1 MNRISKALLG
11 LADTEDAVEA
21 MEKEIELYRLEKMK
35 PIYSTRDMFIEK
47 IPSFWKIV
55 LSQHSNFAN
64 YIRASDFKYVD
75 CIDKVTVDWDTDG
88 NYSIIIKFNGI
99 EDDFPSQTVI
109 KPFKLVKIE
118 NDLKGEE
125 KSNDEDE
132 SGEEE
137 ELDEIEK
144 LVSEPVDIIWP
155 KSYDNINP
163 AKIKDK
169 KSAEGKKNYRTGMK
183 TIFGWFKWTGLKP
196 GKEFPDGDSL
206 AELFAEDLYPYC
218 VKYYTEAQ
226 RDLADE
232 MSDDGEAGDSAEEPL
247 DISNSE
253 SDEEEEDKK
262 EESDV
267 ENGGDVKRQRV
278 N

>member
-1 MNRISKALLG
+1 MG

-21 MEKEIELYRLEKMK
+21 MEKEIELYRLEKMR
-35 PIYSTRDMFIEK
+35 PIYAIRDKFIEK
-47 IPSFWKIV
+47 IPSFWKVV

-75 CIDKVTVDWDTDG
+75 CIDRVTVDWDKDG
-88 NYSIIIKFNGI
+88 NYSITIKFNGI

-132 SGEEE
+132 DE

-144 LVSEPVDIIWP
+144 LISEPVDVIWP

-169 KSAEGKKNYRTGMK
+169 KSAEDKKNYRTGMK

-206 AELFAEDLYPYC
+206 AELFVEDLYPYC

-226 RDLADE
+226 RDLEDE

-253 SDEEEEDKK
+253 LEDG

-267 ENGGDVKRQRV
+267 ENGSKAKRQRV